1 MVTLSWNYYKET
13 FLSQSMID
21 GRDICILSNDGVPTY
36 ISKLFLLIY
45 SRNLT
50 LLTMEHNFCGCGV
63 IFITVPASS
72 KNIHSL
78 CQLLSKGMCQLDNY
92 GSEIFK
98 LIETMGVDITIKK
111 LEIV

>member
-13 FLSQSMID
+13 FLSQSMIE

-63 IFITVPASS
+63 IFITVPA
-72 KNIHSL
+72 
-78 CQLLSKGMCQLDNY
+78 LSKTICSLPSTIIKRNV
-92 GSEIFK
+92 
-98 LIETMGVDITIKK
+98 LIGLRWI
-111 LEIV
+111 